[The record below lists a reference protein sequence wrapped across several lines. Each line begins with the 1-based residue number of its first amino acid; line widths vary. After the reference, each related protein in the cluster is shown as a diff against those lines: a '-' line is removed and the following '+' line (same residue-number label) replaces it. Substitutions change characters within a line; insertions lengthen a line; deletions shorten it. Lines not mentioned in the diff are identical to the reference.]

1 MEKHTYIPKGVC
13 ARQIDFEIEDGKLHN
28 VKFTG
33 GCDGNTKAI
42 SKLLEGA
49 DAAHTVEVLKG
60 NLVTRTVLSNSL
72 LQLRH
77 LTYLLTIEFGNHITL
92 LQTCLFCSTCICNT
106 TNINT
111 RYGT

>member
-1 MEKHTYIPKGVC
+1 MEQYSFTPKGVC

-49 DAAHTVEVLKG
+49 DAVHTVEILKG
-60 NLVTRTVLSNSL
+60 NICGFKGTSCAD
-72 LQLRH
+72 QLAIG
-77 LTYLLTIEFGNHITL
+77 IEAALNK
-92 LQTCLFCSTCICNT
+92 
-106 TNINT
+106 
-111 RYGT
+111 